1 VSAPDL
7 LTRDEAPAG
16 VRLAGLSADIVE
28 IAALR
33 NGARALPARA
43 RARLGLVLPA
53 HGQSS
58 VGADRLIV
66 SVRPERWL
74 LLAAP
79 AAPGAF
85 AQLCSDACADCAA
98 VVELSSALTAL
109 HVAGPAVRAML
120 ARGCRLDLE
129 PSLFGAGCAAATLM
143 AQVPVTLAALP
154 TGVLLL
160 TPSTTGRHFREWLAG
175 VAQPFGLTRL
185 ADVTVGDLSGAS
197 TT

>member
-7 LTRDEAPAG
+7 VARDDAAAG
-16 VRLAGLSADIVE
+16 VRLADCATDIVE

-33 NGARALPARA
+33 TGARALRDVA
-43 RARLGLVLPA
+43 RARLEPALPA
-53 HGQSS
+53 HGRISF
-58 VGADRLIV
+58 GADRLML

-85 AQLCSDACADCAA
+85 AQLCKDACADCAA
-98 VVELSSALTAL
+98 VVELSSALIAL

-129 PSLFGAGCAAATLM
+129 PRLFPAGCAAATLM
-143 AQVPVTLAALP
+143 AQVPVTLAALRC
-154 TGVLLL
+154 GVLLL
-160 TPSTTGRHFREWLAG
+160 TPSTTGRHFREWLAC
-175 VAQPFGLTRL
+175 AAEPFGLARL
-185 ADVTVGDLSGAS
+185 ADVTVGDLSGES
-197 TT
+197 MT